1 MSDGSVKTVTSSTK
15 PAWKAGDRVR
25 LQNGKLAA

>member
-1 MSDGSVKTVTSSTK
+1 VTSETV

-25 LQNGKLAA
+25 LQGGKLLARS

>member
-1 MSDGSVKTVTSSTK
+1 MSDGSVRTVTYTTA

-25 LQNGKLAA
+25 LQNGRVVS